1 MNFHIVK
8 CHDQGSGTLL
18 TLALMPFVLIG
29 VAFLWVFVDVAGV
42 RQQAAGAADLA
53 ALAGAPFV
61 LWSTDKACE
70 TATDIARRNAAELT
84 DCWID
89 ESDVVVTVEVAATG
103 FAARLAARFGAT
115 LPPVSATAR
124 AGPA

>member
-1 MNFHIVK
+1 MK
-8 CHDQGSGTLL
+8 CSDRGSGTLL
-18 TLALMPFVLIG
+18 TLILMPVVLIA

-53 ALAGAPFV
+53 ALAGAPFA
-61 LWSTDKACE
+61 LFSPEEACE
-70 TATDIARRNAAELT
+70 KAADIAQRNAATVTECRVEDL
-84 DCWID
+84 
-89 ESDVVVTVEVAATG
+89 DVVVTVHVPATG
-103 FAARLAARFGAT
+103 FAARFAALVGAT